1 LLTKL
6 WLGAGL
12 KQSSQLEIAALRI
25 SLFGLDLRLV
35 ALACDSHDAPNIIR
49 L

>member
-1 LLTKL
+1 LVTKL
-6 WLGAGL
+6 WQGAGL

-25 SLFGLDLRLV
+25 SLFGVGLRLV
-35 ALACDSHDAPNIIR
+35 ALACDCHDAPNIIR